1 MPFATIGGIL
11 LSKFDRYKPLH
22 IIGWIPIVI
31 AFGIFSIFKNH
42 SPIAVLVCSQLL
54 FAVGRGLLAGIFLPA
69 MHAPLNESLVAAA
82 AYCYPFRDGK
92 YIMHAYAIPAD
103 PIIGKPNSNVIY
115 PFLANI
121 GAHSGLSDATK
132 TSIPLIYWGFSET
145 VAEVSP
151 IDVSLAA
158 GLKWG

>member
-1 MPFATIGGIL
+1 MPFAIIGGIL
-11 LSKFDRYKPLH
+11 LSKFVRYKPLH
-22 IIGWIPIVI
+22 IIGWVPIVI
-31 AFGIFSIFKNH
+31 AFGIFSIFKHH
-42 SPIAVLVCSQLL
+42 STMATWVCSQLL
-54 FAVGRGLLAGIFLPA
+54 FAVGRGLLAGILLLA
-69 MHAPLNESLVAAA
+69 MHAPLNESLVCGSILLPVSRWKVNYA
-82 AYCYPFRDGK
+82 R
-92 YIMHAYAIPAD
+92 YAIPAD

-121 GAHSGLSDATK
+121 GAHSGLWDATK
-132 TSIPLIYWGFSET
+132 TSIPLIYWGFSGT